1 MRDAVMIVHV
11 ETSSDNNTDSTDSTV
26 STDTV
31 CIEASGTASVPI
43 VCLICSDEIADSGIF
58 TVDDFL
64 GDDILASMDDGA
76 QHPVRGLKCD
86 HHSKFHKSCLK
97 QWTVH
102 KLKSGESASCPL
114 CRVEYAKSRR
124 ASPSRRARSHTTAF
138 NTILDRFN
146 GFKYA
151 ALSTLIVNPLFLLV
165 TPVDLNHILLVVM
178 RAAMLLSV
186 ILTFHAIQYYH
197 YRIGVLLQIASLCCA
212 ICATWQ
218 GYVLMFHAS
227 SVASYRRCYF
237 ISFSLD
243 IAWTILITIFS
254 AWLFVYIRPWHSA

>member
-1 MRDAVMIVHV
+1 MCDAVMIVHV
-11 ETSSDNNTDSTDSTV
+11 ETSSDNNTDSTDSTD

-43 VCLICSDEIADSGIF
+43 VCLICSDEIADNDIF
-58 TVDDFL
+58 TVDDLL

-86 HHSKFHKSCLK
+86 HHSKFHRSCLK

-124 ASPSRRARSHTTAF
+124 PLPSRRARYYTTTASNN

-151 ALSTLIVNPLFLLV
+151 ALSTLIVTPLFLLV
-165 TPVDLNHILLVVM
+165 TPVDLNHVLLAVM
-178 RAAMLLSV
+178 RAAMLLGV
-186 ILTFHAIQYYH
+186 ILTFHAIQYYQH
-197 YRIGVLLQIASLCCA
+197 YRIGVLLQIVSLCCA

-218 GYVLMFHAS
+218 GYVLMFHTS
-227 SVASYRRCYF
+227 SAVSYRRCYF

-243 IAWTILITIFS
+243 IAWTMAIFCM
-254 AWLFVYIRPWHSA
+254 AFRVYYAMA